1 MKEATITKTEEV
13 TEVDELHLLPFNDPL
28 LKRKPEP
35 FDFDKHDAKEIKK
48 TLINKMMDLGGV
60 GLSANQV
67 GMDMAVFVIGD
78 GQIDGMQKAFFNPMI
93 IGVGDE
99 TDSMREGCLSFP
111 GGWLMVNSPNPA
123 MIKYYDEEGEE
134 QIETYEGVTS
144 RVIQHEYDHM
154 LGLNFTMR
162 VSKLKLDRA
171 MKAIDKKVKKYQR
184 AKKRS
189 KQI

>member
-1 MKEATITKTEEV
+1 
-13 TEVDELHLLPFNDPL
+13 
-28 LKRKPEP
+28 
-35 FDFDKHDAKEIKK
+35 
-48 TLINKMMDLGGV
+48 
-60 GLSANQV
+60 
-67 GMDMAVFVIGD
+67 
-78 GQIDGMQKAFFNPMI
+78 MI

-111 GGWLMVNSPNPA
+111 GVWLMVNRPKQA

>member
-1 MKEATITKTEEV
+1 MKLLHKDHPLLRTKTK
-13 TEVDELHLLPFNDPL
+13 F
-28 LKRKPEP
+28 
-35 FDFDKHDAKEIKK
+35 FDFDKPLKDPIELRNE
-48 TLINKMMDLGGV
+48 LIDEMFDNGGV

-111 GGWLMVNSPNPA
+111 GVWLMVNRPKQA

-162 VSKLKLDRA
+162 AVSYTHLRA
-171 MKAIDKKVKKYQR
+171 HETR
-184 AKKRS
+184 
-189 KQI
+189 